1 MDGDWVGLVEDG
13 AALVVVDGAPD
24 RGGAKAT
31 RVELSGVGSVPL
43 VAVAPN
49 PNDGLIYVLGDALYA
64 VDESGVVQR
73 SVSLSDAGLSD
84 PRDMVFG
91 ASSDQTDAAG
101 TLSLFVV
108 EGADSAA
115 GTSLV
120 ELSLDAAAAT
130 LANLQASLVDT
141 VDLSQL
147 NPPAPDSSGI
157 VYLPAQDRLMV
168 SDSEVEEMSIYA
180 GVNLYKV
187 TRAGALTDTGT
198 TVSFSEEPTGLGF
211 QVATNTLLV
220 SDDDDDRIFK
230 VVPGN
235 DGRHGTG
242 DDSITSI
249 PTSFTGNNDAEDVTF
264 HPDSGHVFVI
274 DGVNREVYRY
284 QLGGAFVSQFDVGVY
299 GAGDPEGI
307 AFDAATGT
315 FFVLDDASTNIYQ
328 VDINGGLVNTIGIG
342 AAGAIK
348 AAGIAVAP
356 ASNGSG
362 NRNLYLVDRGV
373 DNDGHPNEN
382 DGAIYEMT
390 IPGSGGPVNQA
401 PVVNAGADQQVTL
414 PATASLSGTAS
425 DDGLPAPPA
434 TLTTT
439 WSQLSGPGTV
449 TFGNANSL
457 STTASFSAGGV
468 YVLRLTASDSVS
480 SSTDDVTITVIDPNA
495 PSQLDVAVA
504 ASTDDAEENNAGG
517 NVNRSSAD
525 LELVADGSTNQT
537 VGLRFVGVNLP
548 DNAVISNAYVQFT
561 VDEVTTAAAS
571 LTVRGEKSNNAI
583 TYSSPA
589 FNITSR
595 PDTTASVAWSPP
607 GWSVAGVAGI
617 NQRTPNLAPVVQE
630 IIDQPGWL
638 TGNAV
643 AFTIAGTGVRTA
655 RSFDFGSGA
664 PLLHVEYTIGGSSTN
679 QAPTVN
685 AGADQT
691 VTLPN
696 SASLV
701 GTASDDGLPNPPGTI
716 TTTWSQVSGPGTTTF
731 ANPNSLS
738 TTASFSEAGVYVLR
752 LTASDSALPASD
764 DIQITAGAA
773 PPGNQAPVVNA
784 GANQTV
790 TLPNNAALVGTASD
804 DGLPAPPAPSP
815 RPGRRCPGPARPRS
829 GTPTRCRPR
838 RRSPPPGC
846 TCSA

>member
-1 MDGDWVGLVEDG
+1 MGVIVGRAGRGRVQSGAVLAIAVTLVSSVMVAIPGTDGVAAAAPGDRSPLVEIRATPAKDLGLSDVAGVTFNRANGGLVVADRAVGTVVSLDRARRGTRETALGGANPATLSVDPRGDRLTGVAPDGVVAALTGRRGPASRAQSTVSLPGLVAAEFDQVDGDWVGLIEDG
-13 AALVVVDGAPD
+13 AALTIVDRAPD
-24 RGGAKAT
+24 RGGARST
-31 RVELSGVGSVPL
+31 RVDLSGVGSAPL

-49 PNDGLIYVLGDALYA
+49 PADGLVYVLGDALYA
-64 VDESGVVQR
+64 VDETGAVQR
-73 SVSLSDAGLSD
+73 SVSLSDAGLQD
-84 PRDMVFG
+84 PVDMVFG
-91 ASSDQTDAAG
+91 ASSDQTDAEE

-108 EGADSAA
+108 DGADSPA

-120 ELSLDAAAAT
+120 ELSLDAAAAA
-130 LANLQASLVDT
+130 LANFEASLVDT

-187 TRAGALTDTGT
+187 TRAGALSDTGT

-211 QVATNTLLV
+211 QPSTNTLLV
-220 SDDDDDRIFK
+220 SDDDEDRIFK

-264 HPDSGHVFVI
+264 HPDSGHLFVI

-328 VDINGGLVNTIGIG
+328 VDINGSLVNTIGIG
-342 AAGAIK
+342 ALGAIK

-362 NRNLYLVDRGV
+362 NRNLYIVDRGI
-373 DNDGHPNEN
+373 DNDGNPNEN
-382 DGAIYEMT
+382 DGAIYEVS
-390 IPGSGGPVNQA
+390 IPGSGPVNQA
-401 PVVNAGADQQVTL
+401 PVVNAGADQLVTL
-414 PATASLSGTAS
+414 PSTAALSGSAS

-449 TFGNANSL
+449 TFQNASAL

-468 YVLRLTASDSVS
+468 YVLRLTASDSVTA
-480 SSTDDVTITVIDPNA
+480 STDDVEITVIDPNA

-517 NVNRSSAD
+517 NVNRTSAD
-525 LELVADGSTNQT
+525 LELVADGSINQT

-607 GWSVAGVAGI
+607 AWSVVGVAGL

-643 AFTIAGTGVRTA
+643 ALTIAGTGVRTA
-655 RSFDFGSGA
+655 RAFDFGSGA
-664 PLLHVEYTIGGSSTN
+664 PVLHVEYTIGG
-679 QAPTVN
+679 
-685 AGADQT
+685 G
-691 VTLPN
+691 
-696 SASLV
+696 
-701 GTASDDGLPNPPGTI
+701 
-716 TTTWSQVSGPGTTTF
+716 
-731 ANPNSLS
+731 
-738 TTASFSEAGVYVLR
+738 
-752 LTASDSALPASD
+752 
-764 DIQITAGAA
+764 
-773 PPGNQAPVVNA
+773 
-784 GANQTV
+784 
-790 TLPNNAALVGTASD
+790 
-804 DGLPAPPAPSP
+804 
-815 RPGRRCPGPARPRS
+815 GRR
-829 GTPTRCRPR
+829 TR
-838 RRSPPPGC
+838 RRW
-846 TCSA
+846 

>member
-1 MDGDWVGLVEDG
+1 MGVIVGWTGRGRARSGAVLAIAATLVSSVMVAIPGTGGVAGAAPGDRSPLVQIRATPAGDLGLSDVAGVTFNAASGALVLADAAVGRVLSRDRAGRGVPETALAGVNPATLSVDPRGDRLTGVAPGLLVSALTGRRGPASSAPLAVSLSGVVAAEFDQVDGDWVGLIEDG
-13 AALVVVDGAPD
+13 AALTVVDRAPD

-64 VDESGVVQR
+64 VDESGAVQR

-211 QVATNTLLV
+211 QASTNTLLV
-220 SDDDDDRIFK
+220 SDDDADRIFK

-373 DNDGHPNEN
+373 DNDGNPNEN

-390 IPGSGGPVNQA
+390 IPGSGPVNQA

-414 PATASLSGTAS
+414 PATAALSGTAS

-449 TFGNANSL
+449 TFGNAV
-457 STTASFSAGGV
+457 GV
-468 YVLRLTASDSVS
+468 VDDGVVLGRRGVR
-480 SSTDDVTITVIDPNA
+480 
-495 PSQLDVAVA
+495 VAV
-504 ASTDDAEENNAGG
+504 DGVG
-517 NVNRSSAD
+517 FGV
-525 LELVADGSTNQT
+525 LVD
-537 VGLRFVGVNLP
+537 R
-548 DNAVISNAYVQFT
+548 
-561 VDEVTTAAAS
+561 
-571 LTVRGEKSNNAI
+571 
-583 TYSSPA
+583 
-589 FNITSR
+589 
-595 PDTTASVAWSPP
+595 
-607 GWSVAGVAGI
+607 
-617 NQRTPNLAPVVQE
+617 
-630 IIDQPGWL
+630 
-638 TGNAV
+638 
-643 AFTIAGTGVRTA
+643 
-655 RSFDFGSGA
+655 
-664 PLLHVEYTIGGSSTN
+664 
-679 QAPTVN
+679 
-685 AGADQT
+685 
-691 VTLPN
+691 
-696 SASLV
+696 
-701 GTASDDGLPNPPGTI
+701 
-716 TTTWSQVSGPGTTTF
+716 
-731 ANPNSLS
+731 
-738 TTASFSEAGVYVLR
+738 
-752 LTASDSALPASD
+752 
-764 DIQITAGAA
+764 
-773 PPGNQAPVVNA
+773 
-784 GANQTV
+784 
-790 TLPNNAALVGTASD
+790 
-804 DGLPAPPAPSP
+804 
-815 RPGRRCPGPARPRS
+815 
-829 GTPTRCRPR
+829 
-838 RRSPPPGC
+838 
-846 TCSA
+846 